1 MKYNINVNQLAIVKS
16 GVDIDIYDAVIIDF
30 LVEFSKSDSIVK
42 INENG
47 IEFYWFSYDKIIDD
61 LPVLKLK
68 KDSVYRR
75 MKRLCDI
82 GLLIQNPDAKKI
94 GRSFF
99 AFTEK
104 IKSVI
109 VTNDIGSKSDTS
121 DSNPK
126 VGRKSEASGKNPNG
140 RNSKRKTSDQNPKDN
155 NINNNKDL
163 FSNENEGEI
172 VPDQKCPIYNDAVKI
187 YFNFFRNRSGGLNP
201 KFDAGDGKALK
212 QMIGYFKT
220 LSKDSPTQKEDVLKT
235 FNVIFKNWDKLDQHL
250 RKQVKMTQINSN
262 INNIINFLKNGQQ
275 QSNSK
280 NGSAKPNSKIVGSTR
295 PFSIDDFKSSSEN

>member
-30 LVEFSKSDSIVK
+30 LIEFSKSDSIVK

-47 IEFYWFSYDKIIDD
+47 VEFYWFAYEKLIAD
-61 LPVLKLK
+61 LPVLRLK
-68 KDSVYRR
+68 KDSIYRR
-75 MKRLCDI
+75 MKRLCDL
-82 GLLIQNPDAKKI
+82 GLLIQFPDAKKI

-99 AFTEK
+99 AITDKCRSLVF
-104 IKSVI
+104 SNPDV
-109 VTNDIGSKSDTS
+109 GSKSDVS
-121 DSNPK
+121 ESNPN
-126 VGRKSEASGKNPNG
+126 R
-140 RNSKRKTSDQNPKDN
+140 RNSKRKTSDQNPNDN
-155 NINNNKDL
+155 NTNNNKHL

-172 VPDQKCPIYNDAVKI
+172 VSDQKCPIYNDAVKI

-275 QSNSK
+275 SNSK